1 MADGK
6 VTIDTSLNNKGFEA
20 GLKTVTGK
28 LGGLARTV
36 GKLSLAIVAAFGAAA
51 VAITKQSV
59 DAYADW
65 EQLTGGVETLF
76 KGAADK
82 VKQYAEDAFFSA
94 GMSANEY
101 METVTGVS
109 ASLISSLGGDTAKAA
124 DIANMAISDMADNA
138 NKMGTPLEN
147 VKTAYAGFAKQQYM
161 LLDNLK
167 LGYGGTKTEMQRL
180 LKDAEAF
187 SGVKYDINNL
197 GDVYS
202 AIHAIQDKLGI
213 TGATAAEAE
222 KTITGSANMTKAA
235 WKNVLTAIAGGGDL
249 DKAINNLVYSVSKYF
264 ENIVPVV
271 QRSLGGI
278 GQLIERI
285 APALVQTVASSLI
298 AAIPSL
304 LNAVY
309 QMIIGLAKGIYQGII
324 ALFSGGSFSGAITK
338 QLNNVSSGFSGAA
351 SGAEKLGKETEKAG
365 KAAKKSLA
373 GFDELNVLSDNS
385 GGSGSADAAGTFGGG
400 ASVSTEV
407 EVGGEVT
414 DSVSPVLQVIFDKIQ
429 QMIEPLKNIDFSKLI
444 ESFTKLKDAISPFVK
459 DLFSGLEWAWYN
471 LLVPLA
477 EWTIEDAIP
486 AFLDTLSG
494 GLDFLHTVLEG
505 LKPFGEWL
513 WNNFLQPIAEWTGG
527 VIVTVLEGIGNALTN
542 ISDWISNNK
551 VLIEDIIIV
560 IGSLATAIGLVEL
573 AMNAASIAAGIMT
586 AATTAWSA
594 ICGIAT
600 AATTALGTAMAV
612 LTSPITLVIAA
623 IAAVIAIVVLC
634 IKHWDDIKAAAAA
647 AWEWIKDLW
656 ESSCQLAKEGWEI
669 VKGVWDTVSTW
680 FSEKVVQP
688 IANFF
693 SGLWDGLKNGAKKAW
708 DGVKS
713 VFSKVGSFFSDTF
726 NAVKEKIVAV
736 FQAGGTVFNNIKE
749 GIVSVFK
756 TVVNGIIKGLNTVI
770 AAPFKGLNK
779 ILDTIHDISIAGVE
793 PFSWLTWR
801 APVPQIPLL
810 AQGAVLPAN
819 KPFLAMVGDQ
829 RHGTNIEAP
838 LTTIQEAVALVMQDY
853 AAANLAGHEATVAV
867 LREILEAVLGI
878 SIGDDVIANAVG
890 RYQSRMAV
898 VRGGQL

>member
-6 VTIDTSLNNKGFEA
+6 VTISTALDLKGVM
-20 GLKTVTGK
+20 KD
-28 LGGLARTV
+28 LGGLAKTV
-36 GKLSLAIVAAFGAAA
+36 GKVASVMAAAFGVAA
-51 VAITKQSV
+51 VAITTQSTE
-59 DAYADW
+59 AFADW

-109 ASLISSLGGDTAKAA
+109 ASLISSLGGDTEKAA
-124 DIANMAISDMADNA
+124 HIANMAISDMADNA

-202 AIHAIQDKLGI
+202 AIHAIQEKLGI

-278 GQLIERI
+278 GQMIEKI
-285 APALVQTVASSLI
+285 APQLVQTVATSLI

-304 LNAVY
+304 LNAIY

-338 QLNNVSSGFSGAA
+338 QLNNVSAGFSGAA
-351 SGAEKLGKETEKAG
+351 SGAEDLAEETEKAG

-385 GGSGSADAAGTFGGG
+385 GGSGGADAAGTFGGG

-429 QMIEPLKNIDFSKLI
+429 QMIEPLKNIDFGPLC
-444 ESFTKLKDAISPFVK
+444 EAFDKLKTSIEPFVK
-459 DLFSGLEWAWYN
+459 DLFDGLEWAWYN

-477 EWTIEDAIP
+477 DWTIEDLIP
-486 AFLDTLSG
+486 SFLDTLADV
-494 GLDFLHTVLEG
+494 LDVLRG
-505 LKPFGEWL
+505 VVDKLKPLGQWL
-513 WNNFLQPIAEWTGG
+513 WDNFLQPLGEWTGG
-527 VIVTVLEGIGNALTN
+527 VIVDVITGIGDALVG
-542 ISDWISNNK
+542 ISDWIAENQ
-551 VLIEDIIIV
+551 VLLEDIGIV
-560 IGSLATAIGLVEL
+560 IGSLAIAIGLVAAAWYSDAIASAVATV
-573 AMNAASIAAGIMT
+573 AMGAWNAICAVGT
-586 AATTAWSA
+586 AVTTAFGA
-594 ICGIAT
+594 
-600 AATTALGTAMAV
+600 AMAA

-623 IAAVIAIVVLC
+623 IAAVISIVVLC

-669 VKGVWDTVSTW
+669 VKGVWDTVATW
-680 FSEKVVQP
+680 FSENVVQP

-693 SGLWDGLKNGAKKAW
+693 SDLWSSLKSGASKAW
-708 DGVKS
+708 EGVKS
-713 VFSKVGSFFSDTF
+713 VFSKVGKFFSDTF

-779 ILDTIHDISIAGVE
+779 ILDTIHDVSIAGVE

-810 AQGAVLPAN
+810 AKGAVLPAN

-829 RHGTNIEAP
+829 KHGTNIEAP
-838 LTTIQEAVALVMQDY
+838 LATIQEAVALVMQDY
-853 AAANLAGHEATVAV
+853 AASNLAGQQATVAV

-878 SIGDDVIANAVG
+878 SIGDDVIAGAVG
-890 RYQSRMAV
+890 RYQTRMAV